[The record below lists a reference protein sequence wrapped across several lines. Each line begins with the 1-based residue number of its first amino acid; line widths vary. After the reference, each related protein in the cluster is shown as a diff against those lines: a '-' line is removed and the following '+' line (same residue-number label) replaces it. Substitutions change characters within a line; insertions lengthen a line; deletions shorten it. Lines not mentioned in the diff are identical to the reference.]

1 MAQQPVQGVIVGAST
16 EPSHAAPSA
25 EHMRKSDLEEGTRM
39 SDAMPPEIRN
49 GFIKKVYTLLT
60 LMLVVTTVVAFPF
73 QLLSVEQVRQN
84 FALLQV
90 LMFSSLVITLS
101 MTCCC
106 LSMMRRY
113 PTNYVFLFI
122 FSVLYGIIVG
132 SVAMCYTLPSV
143 LLAAGITG
151 AIFLLLTA
159 YACFTK
165 TDFTG
170 MGPYL
175 MVALFGLIV
184 FGFVGGIIAIFCAS
198 CNMWINLIYASLGA
212 VLFSFYIVYD
222 TQLIV
227 GGRHKKHEYSIDD
240 YAFAALSLYM
250 DVINLFLMILSLFG
264 SRK

>member
-1 MAQQPVQGVIVGAST
+1 
-16 EPSHAAPSA
+16 
-25 EHMRKSDLEEGTRM
+25 M
-39 SDAMPPEIRN
+39 SDAVPPEIRN

-90 LMFSSLVITLS
+90 LMISSLAITLC

-106 LSMMRRY
+106 LSMMRSY
-113 PTNYVFLFI
+113 PTNY
-122 FSVLYGIIVG
+122 
-132 SVAMCYTLPSV
+132 
-143 LLAAGITG
+143 
-151 AIFLLLTA
+151 IFL
-159 YACFTK
+159 
-165 TDFTG
+165 
-170 MGPYL
+170 
-175 MVALFGLIV
+175 VIS
-184 FGFVGGIIAIFCAS
+184 IFCAS

-227 GGRHKKHEYSIDD
+227 GGQHKKHEYSIDD